1 MHTAFTQHAEP
12 RKILTSLSVPTKKQ
26 PSGISRTGPIR
37 CSSGRPKPGRFMD
50 GSTFQI
56 GQPPTRVD
64 LLQHIDGI
72 SFDEAWKNRIEG
84 RIEGEIQ
91 VMVISKNDL
100 IRNKIASG
108 REQDIL
114 DVKRLR
120 SSAPEDP

>member
-1 MHTAFTQHAEP
+1 
-12 RKILTSLSVPTKKQ
+12 
-26 PSGISRTGPIR
+26 
-37 CSSGRPKPGRFMD
+37 MD

-72 SFDEAWKNRIEG
+72 TFDQAWKNRIEG

-120 SSAPEDP
+120 SAGPEDP